1 MRKKNSGLG
10 ATDRWARRLGWLGH
24 VGYGLGE
31 VAPAPGGPRGSG
43 HEDEVGR
50 GASALGWA
58 SAMGWATTG
67 KGGGDVAE
75 MG

>member
-10 ATDRWARRLGWLGH
+10 ATDRWARQLGRLGH

-31 VAPAPGGPRGSG
+31 VAPAPVGPRGAG
-43 HEDEVGR
+43 HGDEVGR
-50 GASALGWA
+50 GASAPGWA
-58 SAMGWATTG
+58 SAMGWAARG
-67 KGGGDVAE
+67 KRGGDVAE